1 MEKMIGVINNSLRN
15 VINGIKTHR
24 ADAEKNLAVIK
35 ADMDDKVLIAAQ
47 YKVNV
52 EDARTIIAGLENEI
66 SDLENDLKHLNET
79 FGSKNFTEILSAG
92 NKEINTKIIEKRAVI
107 SQQNQRI
114 LYLTEKAHVLKED
127 LIKLKQRKAGL
138 EDSLNKSV
146 SLERYYELR
155 INDIINYSEEHPSE
169 LDKFELTPQEEVK
182 DVLFIQ
188 VTTDGD
194 NKAIVQMSVG
204 PNGSGVLYE
213 KYCSYEEAEVIFINF
228 IKDKRTPSTIT
239 FKQVEFL

>member
-15 VINGIKTHR
+15 VITGIKTHR

-92 NKEINTKIIEKRAVI
+92 NKEIMFI
-107 SQQNQRI
+107 SP
-114 LYLTEKAHVLKED
+114 
-127 LIKLKQRKAGL
+127 
-138 EDSLNKSV
+138 
-146 SLERYYELR
+146 
-155 INDIINYSEEHPSE
+155 PS
-169 LDKFELTPQEEVK
+169 F
-182 DVLFIQ
+182 
-188 VTTDGD
+188 
-194 NKAIVQMSVG
+194 N
-204 PNGSGVLYE
+204 
-213 KYCSYEEAEVIFINF
+213 
-228 IKDKRTPSTIT
+228 
-239 FKQVEFL
+239 